1 MFLTKK
7 AESELSD
14 STLQVARRSRKFPTP
29 VSEPIGRV
37 ASFRLH
43 VSTPIEGFGTFRL
56 RVSILREGLGTS
68 RLYVSTLRGG
78 LATFLLNIFKSPN
91 SELFDYLVSSGL
103 RNPQKLNIFISFH
116 ILDWQKFSNFAVAIR
131 KERMTYLLDSLS
143 FTTTR
148 KSNTCYW
155 SCTLRAQIS
164 RIHVW
169 FVVNR
174 EAYGEGLRLFA
185 F

>member
-14 STLQVARRSRKFPTP
+14 STLQAARRSRKFPTP

-56 RVSILREGLGTS
+56 HVSILREGLATSRLYVSILREGLGTS

-91 SELFDYLVSSGL
+91 NELFDYLVSSGL
-103 RNPQKLNIFISFH
+103 KKHKNLIFLSFFAS
-116 ILDWQKFSNFAVAIR
+116 DYQKFRIFA
-131 KERMTYLLDSLS
+131 D
-143 FTTTR
+143 
-148 KSNTCYW
+148 N
-155 SCTLRAQIS
+155 
-164 RIHVW
+164 
-169 FVVNR
+169 
-174 EAYGEGLRLFA
+174 
-185 F
+185 

>member
-14 STLQVARRSRKFPTP
+14 STLQAARRSRKFPTP

-56 RVSILREGLGTS
+56 RVSTPIEGLGTFRFHVSILSEGLGTS
-68 RLYVSTLRGG
+68 RLYVSTLREG
-78 LATFLLNIFKSPN
+78 LATSRPHIFKSLN

-103 RNPQKLNIFISFH
+103 RNPQKFNIFVSFH
-116 ILDWQKFSNFAVAIR
+116 
-131 KERMTYLLDSLS
+131 
-143 FTTTR
+143 
-148 KSNTCYW
+148 
-155 SCTLRAQIS
+155 
-164 RIHVW
+164 
-169 FVVNR
+169 
-174 EAYGEGLRLFA
+174 LRLVEIL
-185 F
+185 